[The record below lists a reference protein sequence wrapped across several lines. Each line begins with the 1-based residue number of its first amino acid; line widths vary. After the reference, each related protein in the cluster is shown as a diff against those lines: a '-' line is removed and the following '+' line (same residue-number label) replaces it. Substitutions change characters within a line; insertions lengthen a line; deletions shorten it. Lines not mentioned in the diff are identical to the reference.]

1 MRQSR
6 RLFAS
11 QNISDRKLVFSFIFY
26 RMPVPTRRLDNA
38 HRQFRVW
45 ALFGRPFDGSVDR
58 RGRFK
63 ILGVLRTVLNVLL

>member
-11 QNISDRKLVFSFIFY
+11 QNTSYRKLVFSFIFY

-38 HRQFRVW
+38 HQSIVSFV
-45 ALFGRPFDGSVDR
+45 FGRPFDGSVDR

-63 ILGVLRTVLNVLL
+63 ILGVLRTVLNVR